1 MNRENRDALIQY
13 FGVACA
19 NIESVLESLNTY
31 EQQIVDGVP
40 TTEESITPY
49 KTAVEDAKGNTM
61 TALKLSQH
69 MRLHKQSDMHLPLSS
84 LNNNIL
90 KMETAFD
97 ESCVEEGD
105 QQRDWVKKAIN
116 YAVSA
121 QKACNN
127 LYKKLVNMPVVPN
140 NNGNNKG
147 GSRKRTEKKRHAK
160 RTAKCHAKRTEKKR
174 THRK

>member
-19 NIESVLESLNTY
+19 NIESALESLNTY

-140 NNGNNKG
+140 NNG
-147 GSRKRTEKKRHAK
+147 GSRKRHEKRHAK
-160 RTAKCHAKRTEKKR
+160 RTLRKRHAKRTEKKR

>member
-19 NIESVLESLNTY
+19 NIESALESLNTY

-140 NNGNNKG
+140 NSG
-147 GSRKRTEKKRHAK
+147 GSRKRHAKKRHAK
-160 RTAKCHAKRTEKKR
+160 RTLRKRHAKRTLRKQR
-174 THRK
+174 TRK